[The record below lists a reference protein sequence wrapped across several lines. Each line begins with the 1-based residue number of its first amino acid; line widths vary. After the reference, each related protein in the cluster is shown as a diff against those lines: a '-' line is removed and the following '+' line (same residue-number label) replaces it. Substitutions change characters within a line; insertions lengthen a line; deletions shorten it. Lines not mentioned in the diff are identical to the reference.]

1 MQKTYTI
8 YDQKGENQY
17 PIYDKTAE
25 KSHIRE
31 YTQGDEPPV
40 DQFWCVR
47 LDWVLQLHLI
57 ASLGTALA
65 LRSQLMTINWKCLPL
80 SIVED
85 LYVK

>member
-31 YTQGDEPPV
+31 YTQGDELPV
-40 DQFWCVR
+40 DFDVFVWIECYNCISS
-47 LDWVLQLHLI
+47 H
-57 ASLGTALA
+57 
-65 LRSQLMTINWKCLPL
+65 
-80 SIVED
+80 
-85 LYVK
+85 LYVLRWRWDPN